1 MEDDLQTLAML
12 SFSAQA
18 TAEREAALEKG
29 VMESEHRVMEGKR
42 EMQELV
48 RGFDSEREE
57 LVDAAVQQY
66 KQGQEKGEM
75 SGWDEAV
82 RAFVELG
89 HITQAVAD
97 GVICPF
103 PLSHDDG
110 ERDDLMDTEGAQ
122 NEVNH
127 GAGGGAVTGE
137 ETA

>member
-1 MEDDLQTLAML
+1 MEDNLQTLAML

-18 TAEREAALEKG
+18 TAEREAALEKA

-66 KQGQEKGEM
+66 IQGQERGEL

-97 GVICPF
+97 GVTCPYTI
-103 PLSHDDG
+103 SGDHG
-110 ERDDLMDTEGAQ
+110 QGDDLMETE
-122 NEVNH
+122 
-127 GAGGGAVTGE
+127 GAGGGRGGEAIGE